1 LIVEI
6 INCVFG
12 VKIKLL
18 PQLLRPKM
26 QKIEKSTVFITSS
39 KKSSF
44 YIETFLYISRRIN
57 IIDFTMKKIF
67 ILACILLGIG
77 GNYFSQTT
85 YTWTG
90 ATDSDFFTNSNW
102 NPSTGFPG
110 AGDNALF
117 NSGSVSCNI
126 AGAIGLGSFSLMS
139 GYTGIIDMGASDH
152 ILSGNLIVN
161 SGTLISTTGFLE
173 LDLTSG
179 SSSFSLGGGVF
190 TNNGGSIDIWLNA
203 GTTFNFSGNIVLNV
217 LNIFPL
223 TGNLTSRTI
232 DFGANLTATDM
243 ILNATAARVHD
254 FHGTIHIKNS
264 LDLGNSSH
272 TANNTN
278 NNGTFIFDGSS
289 ASIIGSTSTGAGK
302 AYLPNIEINTSGNY
316 SFTRSLNVRGNWAGS
331 QGTLTAGTTTVNMY
345 GTSAAISGTAAA
357 FDNLIIRSSA
367 SVSFPA
373 SAEVLVARTFS
384 NGGSVTFPSTTTLG
398 LNGTT
403 AQNIIG
409 NGFTIGGIHTYSNS
423 GGRTI
428 TFSAPVTILD
438 FLDVDGTSMTIAT
451 GTNLTLNSSVA
462 LTARLGPVG
471 IASSITGSVT
481 VETMVPGG
489 TTGWALLGPRGVDGQ
504 TIASWDTYV
513 SSGGTTGLPM
523 TCTLCA
529 NHPSVIGTG
538 TAAFVSVQGW
548 NEPGGSYT
556 ELIATDPLTPGVGI
570 WAYVGDGFQNTN
582 PLKLINTGTLKT
594 GLVSIP
600 LTAAGPQLGF
610 NLVANP
616 YPSPI
621 SWNLVMSNVN
631 NIFNVNDAIY
641 AFDAN
646 SGAYTQFVAGFGT
659 PGAPSG
665 IDDVIAGGQ
674 GFYIEAPGGGSI
686 EFEES
691 HKVTSNTSSNPLIR
705 GASTAS
711 IGQTFRLKI
720 VGINDHDEAGFR
732 IHGNATADFD
742 KKYDAKKIFQSPGY
756 VGYPGAY
763 SKYTTISSKD
773 DNGFD
778 YSIQSLPPLTN
789 ALNIPLLARVSTTG
803 SYTISAFDFQD
814 FAMCVGLIDKLD
826 NSYHDLRLSP
836 YVFTISDTTSTP
848 RFELVLCK
856 DESLNAVGISEA
868 TESNSIFITQDA
880 LGAYVKTVFEKNT
893 KATIS
898 VFNIIGQKL
907 MKDVTVEGM
916 VTNTA
921 LPIELHNQVV
931 IIKVTTDKETV
942 TKKIVLH

>member
-57 IIDFTMKKIF
+57 IIDFIMKKIF
-67 ILACILLGIG
+67 ILACILLGIQ
-77 GNYFSQTT
+77 FQ
-85 YTWTG
+85 
-90 ATDSDFFTNSNW
+90 
-102 NPSTGFPG
+102 
-110 AGDNALF
+110 
-117 NSGSVSCNI
+117 SVSQITWDGGGSTNNWGEAANWSGNTLPITSDNVVFDNTSAKNCIMNT
-126 AGAIGLGSFSLMS
+126 AINVNDITVASNYS
-139 GYTGIIDMGASDH
+139 GIISSNSAGKLIRGNLTISGGTFSCT
-152 ILSGNLIVN
+152 SGNLTIRKN
-161 SGTLISTTGFLE
+161 FTFNGGTFL
-173 LDLTSG
+173 
-179 SSSFSLGGGVF
+179 
-190 TNNGGSIDIWLNA
+190 NNGGTVILEVDNSLATVITGA
-203 GTTFNFSGNIVLNV
+203 PTFNILRLEDVGSGELFFNFGTSTVSTLYLDNSSDGATWSFSGNIAVQNE
-217 LNIFPL
+217 LNIL
-223 TGNLTSRTI
+223 
-232 DFGANLTATDM
+232 GASTAIPT
-243 ILNATAARVHD
+243 T
-254 FHGTIHIKNS
+254 
-264 LDLGNSSH
+264 
-272 TANNTN
+272 NT
-278 NNGTFIFDGSS
+278 
-289 ASIIGSTSTGAGK
+289 SIITLNGAGPITVNG
-302 AYLPNIEINTSGNY
+302 AALAGDMLLNDIVINTSGDVIFVDNINL
-316 SFTRSLNVRGNWAGS
+316 SGNWTGT
-331 QGTLTAGTTTVNMY
+331 QGTLTAGTSTVNMY
-345 GTSAAISGTAAA
+345 GTSASISGTAAA
-357 FDNLIIRSSA
+357 FDNLTLQSGA
-367 SVSFPA
+367 LVTFPA
-373 SAEVLVARTFS
+373 SEQVSLT
-384 NGGSVTFPSTTTLG
+384 GSFDCTGATANFPTTTTLG

-451 GTNLTLNSSVA
+451 GTNLTLNSSNA
-462 LTARLGPVG
+462 LTARLGPLG
-471 IASSITGSVT
+471 SGSSITGNVT
-481 VETMVPGG
+481 VETMVPSG

-504 TIASWDTYV
+504 TIAGWDTYV

-570 WAYVGDGFQNTN
+570 WAYVGDGFLTTN

-600 LTAAGPQLGF
+600 LTAGGPQSGF

-621 SWNLVMSNVN
+621 SWNLVMLNVN

-691 HKVTSNTSSNPLIR
+691 HKVTSNTSANPLIR

-711 IGQTFRLKI
+711 VGQTFRLKI

-773 DNGFD
+773 DNGID

-856 DESLNAVGISEA
+856 DESLNALGISEA

-880 LGAYVKTVFEKNT
+880 QGAFVKTVFEKNT

-931 IIKVTTDKETV
+931 IIKVITDKETV